1 MLFSARLPVP
11 STSSEVRHAFRRE
24 KMLALLYL
32 ILSQPLV
39 ILDSL
44 LGPAGRWWEE
54 TAAPAARQL
63 DDEHL
68 VSSSADRISSDQC
81 YSSQPRVCVLYVC
94 QPRSTRQP
102 GEVVPRSTC
111 LPGEVVVMC
120 VVCVSVT
127 VAQRASQSPHVG

>member
-63 DDEHL
+63 DDDL
-68 VSSSADRISSDQC
+68 VLSSADRISSDQC
-81 YSSQPRVCVLYVC
+81 YSEALSLGCAC
-94 QPRSTRQP
+94 CT
-102 GEVVPRSTC
+102 
-111 LPGEVVVMC
+111 
-120 VVCVSVT
+120 CVS
-127 VAQRASQSPHVG
+127 RGPLASQARWFRDPLACQARWL